1 MSLKDA
7 EINKK
12 ELQEIKK
19 NTKKQKKNKITII
32 AVTKTLSFKA
42 IQSAYENNIFDI
54 GENKIQET
62 IQKFSKKRK
71 LTGLKT
77 HFIGHLQ
84 TNKVKKAVKFFD
96 YIQSIDSLKLAQ
108 KINNEA
114 KKIQKTQKGYLQI
127 NIGKDK
133 NKHGFQTK
141 EIQESCK
148 QIQKMK
154 NIQIKGIMT
163 ILPQD
168 KTNKEIETLYIE
180 MKAIQKKIKYKYF
193 KNCINLSMGMSK
205 DYKTAIKCGATEIR
219 IGTKLFG
226 KRK

>member
-12 ELQEIKK
+12 ALQEIKK

-42 IQSAYENNIFDI
+42 IQSAYKNNIFDI

-96 YIQSIDSLKLAQ
+96 YIQSIDC
-108 KINNEA
+108 
-114 KKIQKTQKGYLQI
+114 
-127 NIGKDK
+127 
-133 NKHGFQTK
+133 HF
-141 EIQESCK
+141 
-148 QIQKMK
+148 
-154 NIQIKGIMT
+154 
-163 ILPQD
+163 
-168 KTNKEIETLYIE
+168 
-180 MKAIQKKIKYKYF
+180 
-193 KNCINLSMGMSK
+193 
-205 DYKTAIKCGATEIR
+205 
-219 IGTKLFG
+219 
-226 KRK
+226 